1 MIRLSGDLV
10 GKVDRNSELY
20 RKLSEANSRLAK
32 KDSSLWGEAAKA
44 EASIRLNWVD
54 LPETSREL
62 LPQLDALSAKFRG
75 RDVILCGM
83 GGSSLAPEV
92 IAGTFKKPLFVFDLT
107 DPNYAAH
114 AIKRD
119 LKNCVIVVSS
129 KSGSTIET
137 AAQRAV
143 MEGALLAE
151 GLDPKAHLIFITDPE
166 SPLDKEVR
174 AGGYLVVNADAYV
187 GGRFSALTAFGLV
200 PAALIGVDP
209 SLLLDSAA
217 AQRTELEN
225 PENVAIDLAYLLFTQ
240 SDQFVAFA
248 DAPGL
253 PGLSDWIEQLIAES
267 TGKDGKGRLPVV
279 LSNSSDT
286 IGSNSTVSTF
296 SRAPISISFADG
308 GDLQVYGELGEHFI
322 TWEWATALLGVALE
336 VDPFNQ
342 PNVTEAKN
350 ATSALLTEWNNKL
363 PNLNFG
369 QKIGAIEVS
378 SSSVKEE
385 LGKLIKDSA
394 GYIAILAY
402 LDRRDDVELVE
413 LRELLA
419 QKSGK
424 PVTFGWGPRFQHS
437 TGQFH
442 KAGQPNGSFLIITA
456 DVEED
461 FQIPGREFSMQTL
474 VMAQALGEERAL
486 MARKYP
492 VSRVHLHN
500 RVNGILELI
509 KAAKAL

>member
-1 MIRLSGDLV
+1 VIRLSGDLV
-10 GKVDRNSELY
+10 GKIDRTSELY
-20 RKLSEANSRLAK
+20 RKLSKANSRLAK
-32 KDSSLWGEAAKA
+32 KDPSLWGEAAKA

-119 LKNCVIVVSS
+119 LSNCVIVVSS

-151 GLDPKAHLIFITDPE
+151 GLDPKAHLIFITDPA

-174 AGGYLVVNADAYV
+174 AGGYLVVNADANV

-240 SDQFVAFA
+240 SEQFVAFA

-279 LSNSSDT
+279 LSNSAEI
-286 IGSNSTVSTF
+286 IGSTGTTGTK
-296 SRAPISISFADG
+296 APISISFADG
-308 GDLQVYGELGEHFI
+308 GDLQVHGELGEHFI

-350 ATSALLTEWNNKL
+350 ATSALLAEWSNKL
-363 PNLNFG
+363 PDLNFG
-369 QKIGAIEVS
+369 QKIGALEVS

-385 LGKLIKDSA
+385 LERLIKDSA
-394 GYIAILAY
+394 EYIGILAY

-486 MARKYP
+486 TARKYP

-500 RVNGILELI
+500 RVIGISELI
-509 KAAKAL
+509 KAAKTL

>member
-10 GKVDRNSELY
+10 GKIDRTSELY
-20 RKLSEANSRLAK
+20 RKLNEANSRLAK

-54 LPETSREL
+54 LPETSRDL
-62 LPQLDALSAKFRG
+62 LPKLDALSAKFRG

-119 LKNCVIVVSS
+119 LRNSVVVISS

-151 GLDPKAHLIFITDPE
+151 GLDPKAHLVFITDPE

-174 AGGYLVVNADAYV
+174 ASGYLVVNADANV

-217 AQRTELEN
+217 AQRIELEKQ
-225 PENVAIDLAYLLFTQ
+225 ENIAIDLAYLLFTQ
-240 SDQFVAFA
+240 SEQFIAFA

-279 LSNSSDT
+279 LSNSDDT
-286 IGSNSTVSTF
+286 IGSTGSKV
-296 SRAPISISFADG
+296 PIRISFADG
-308 GDLQVYGELGEHFI
+308 GDLQVHGELGEHFI

-363 PNLNFG
+363 PDLKFG

-385 LGKLIKDSA
+385 LEKLIKESA

-402 LDRRDDVELVE
+402 LDRRDDVELIT

-419 QKSGK
+419 QKSGR

-456 DVEED
+456 DVDED
-461 FQIPGREFSMQTL
+461 LLIPGREFSMQTL

-500 RVNGILELI
+500 RAIGISELI

>member
-10 GKVDRNSELY
+10 GKIDRTSDLY
-20 RKLSEANSRLAK
+20 RKLNEANSRLAK

-54 LPETSREL
+54 LPETSRDL

-119 LKNCVIVVSS
+119 LRNSVIVISS

-143 MEGALLAE
+143 MEGALLAD
-151 GLDPKAHLIFITDPE
+151 GIDPKAHLVFITDPE

-174 AGGYLVVNADAYV
+174 ASGYLVVNADANV

-217 AQRTELEN
+217 AQRIELEK

-240 SDQFVAFA
+240 SEQFIAFA

-279 LSNSSDT
+279 LSTADDT
-286 IGSNSTVSTF
+286 IGSTGSTG
-296 SRAPISISFADG
+296 SRIPIRISFADS
-308 GDLQVYGELGEHFI
+308 GDLQVHGELGEHFI

-350 ATSALLTEWNNKL
+350 ATSALLIEWNNKL
-363 PNLNFG
+363 PDLKFG
-369 QKIGAIEVS
+369 QKIGAIEVL

-385 LGKLIKDSA
+385 LEKLIKESA
-394 GYIAILAY
+394 GYISILAY
-402 LDRRDDVELVE
+402 LDRRDDVELIM

-456 DVEED
+456 DVDED
-461 FQIPGREFSMQTL
+461 LLIPGREFSMQTL

-500 RVNGILELI
+500 RVIGISELI